1 MRLQVTLVP
10 YVSRKIGNSPHLT
23 SACATVQFVHCTLL
37 PQPKLPAQKDHV
49 VTGGGAS
56 QTALPIVQFFRGE
69 GKLISCENC
78 VPVLVASRSNV
89 PEPSPLPPHAHV
101 PIYDFLSLLSLNLPR
116 AISLMISVMVSEGRR
131 RDRRGR
137 CPLHPPH

>member
-56 QTALPIVQFFRGE
+56 QTALPIV
-69 GKLISCENC
+69 
-78 VPVLVASRSNV
+78 
-89 PEPSPLPPHAHV
+89 
-101 PIYDFLSLLSLNLPR
+101 
-116 AISLMISVMVSEGRR
+116 SVCAEKES
-131 RDRRGR
+131 
-137 CPLHPPH
+137 